1 MHSPRRRLLWSW
13 LLPAVLIGAQW
24 LALAHGVLHVRGLLP
39 PQAAAPRAVAGAHE
53 GAATSWLAQLLGQH
67 DDSGDCRLYDQSA
80 GGDHAPAVAAADLP
94 AFGAPSPAPR
104 WVQRAWAA
112 RLVPHFNAR
121 APPPSRA

>member
-1 MHSPRRRLLWSW
+1 MHPPRRRLFWTW

-24 LALAHGVLHVRGLLP
+24 LALAHGVLHVRGMLP
-39 PQAAAPRAVAGAHE
+39 LQAAVSGAADVQE
-53 GAATSWLAQLLGQH
+53 SAATSWLARLLGQH
-67 DDSGDCRLYDQSA
+67 DDSGACRLYDQSA

-112 RLVPHFNAR
+112 RLVPHFSAR
-121 APPPSRA
+121 APPLAA